1 MCEDLLDELS
11 EEEFLEMMFILEDE
25 GVEED
30 EEQMNLTT
38 VVDVLD

>member
-25 GVEED
+25 GIEED
-30 EEQMNLTT
+30 EE
-38 VVDVLD
+38 

>member
-25 GVEED
+25 DDEED
-30 EEQMNLTT
+30 
-38 VVDVLD
+38 